1 MGFGV
6 GFKEKP
12 FVLGFHWCKCDV
24 CAQLYRERFCSLKVL
39 IIANIEKNKN
49 LFSN

>member
-24 CAQLYRERFCSLKVL
+24 CAQILQFESADHCKYRK
-39 IIANIEKNKN
+39 K
-49 LFSN
+49 